1 MLDLNIYFRVLLI
14 FMVMI
19 YESKGVASCLQ
30 LDNFCHSFWVVKTY
44 VNFNIIPVKRNI
56 ELSY

>member
-1 MLDLNIYFRVLLI
+1 MLDLNVLLI

-19 YESKGVASCLQ
+19 YESKGVAQCLQ
-30 LDNFCHSFWVVKTY
+30 LDNFCHSFLVVKTY